1 MDVADIMTRSV
12 VVLTGADTIGRAL
25 TLLEDSGVRHL
36 PVVEGQRVIGMLS
49 DRDVREYRLPIVD
62 ELENPTLAEELLA
75 RPVTEAMNRDFV
87 FVDDTEPLR
96 RAAELMIEY
105 GVGAVP
111 VLAAKG
117 HELVGMVS
125 YVDLLRI
132 VLEDL

>member
-12 VVLTGADTIGRAL
+12 VVLTGADTIRRAL

-111 VLAAKG
+111 VLAGQG

-132 VLEDL
+132 VLEDF

>member
-12 VVLTGADTIGRAL
+12 VVLTGADTIRRAL

-111 VLAAKG
+111 VLAGQG